1 MKGFEKLG
9 RLGKRAIE
17 KAGTVFKDPPTQ
29 EENAVKEVRDEF
41 DQLYEKGLRNNALD
55 PSGELKPE
63 EMGTGVADAVK
74 TLENVRSEQ
83 RERERMAEKEK
94 TPLWP
99 DA

>member
-1 MKGFEKLG
+1 MGGFEKLG
-9 RLGKRAIE
+9 GSKEL
-17 KAGTVFKDPPTQ
+17 TVKQAEDQ
-29 EENAVKEVRDEF
+29 VKNQFNIVH
-41 DQLYEKGLRNNALD
+41 EKGLENNRRARRNDLRATF
-55 PSGELKPE
+55 GLKLKEIPE